1 MTNEQAKVYAICALY
16 SMYRDKDR
24 RGYGEHTATDK
35 ELHDLLQELRDEL
48 HWQLDVL
55 TEEEAEE
62 KGDRILIDLSERSAA
77 KA

>member
-1 MTNEQAKVYAICALY
+1 MEN
-16 SMYRDKDR
+16 
-24 RGYGEHTATDK
+24 TATDK
-35 ELHDLLQELRDEL
+35 ELHGLLQELRDEL